1 MNTLDYIYG
10 LEGEQ
15 HQLFLALHSFI
26 TSYEGVNSSIKYGI
40 PFYSK
45 SKILCYINP
54 QKPTG
59 AELVFWEAKKMHY
72 SLALLDFKKRKSM
85 AGITVLD
92 VSAINYEVLDA
103 LIQEALQ
110 IDNRHATSQS

>member
-59 AELVFWEAKKMHY
+59 AELVFWAAKKMHH
-72 SLALLDFKKRKSM
+72 SLPLLDLKNENQWL
-85 AGITVLD
+85 G
-92 VSAINYEVLDA
+92 
-103 LIQEALQ
+103 
-110 IDNRHATSQS
+110 